1 VTLTAEILKPELVDL
16 IEQKNLRELRAVLRD
31 LPAADIADTLAE
43 LEESDAAIAF
53 RLLPRELAGES
64 FAELEYDKQQTLIH
78 ALGTR
83 GAQRMLEA
91 MDPDDRVALLD
102 ELPDDVTRRLIASL
116 NPEDRKV
123 TQQILGYPEESVGR
137 LMTPDYV
144 RIMPEWSIARAIE
157 HIREY
162 GRDAETV
169 HWIFIVDDKRRLID
183 DLHIRKILL
192 ADPEAK
198 VADLID
204 DRYISLKATDD
215 QEEAVR
221 LMNRYDRT
229 ALPVVDSL
237 GRLLG
242 IVTYDDIA
250 DVAELEATEDIQK
263 LAGMEALDYPYMQTR
278 YFEMLKKRGVWLSIL
293 ALVQVATI
301 AVMGAF
307 RKELESVFIVSL
319 FVPLIIATGG
329 NTGTQAASLMIR
341 AFALDEIDVG
351 DWRRVLIKE
360 VSLGALLGLAVGV
373 IGFAIAM
380 GVANFTGSAPPP
392 HVVGLAIGTAI
403 VGIVLWGVV
412 VGSMLPFVLKALKV
426 DPATSSAP
434 LVATLMDV
442 TGLLIYFGVAITLL
456 SSAFGAS
463 GT

>member
-1 VTLTAEILKPELVDL
+1 VTLTGEILKPELIDL
-16 IEQKNLRELRAVLRD
+16 IEQKNLRELRAVLRE

-53 RLLPRELAGES
+53 RLLPRELAGEA
-64 FAELEYDKQQTLIH
+64 FAELEYDKQQALIH

-116 NPEDRKV
+116 SPDDRRI
-123 TQQILGYPEESVGR
+123 TQQILGYPEDSVGR

-144 RIMPEWSIARAIE
+144 RIMPDWTIAKAIA

-192 ADPEAK
+192 ADPDAK

-221 LMNRYDRT
+221 IMNRYDRT

-242 IVTYDDIA
+242 IITYDDIA
-250 DVAELEATEDIQK
+250 DVAAEEATEDMQK

-278 YFEMLKKRGVWLSIL
+278 FVEMLKKRGVWLSIL
-293 ALVQVATI
+293 AVVQIATI

-307 RKELESVFIVSL
+307 REQLESVFIVSL

-341 AFALDEIDVG
+341 AFALDEISVK
-351 DWRRVLIKE
+351 DWRKVLVKE
-360 VSLGALLGLAVGV
+360 ISLGALLGLVVGL
-373 IGFAIAM
+373 IGFLIAL
-380 GVANFTGSAPPP
+380 GVANFTENTPPP
-392 HVVGLAIGTAI
+392 HHVGFAIGTAI
-403 VGIVLWGVV
+403 VGIVLWGVM

-442 TGLLIYFGVAITLL
+442 TGLLIYFAVAITVL
-456 SSAFGAS
+456 SSAFAG
-463 GT
+463 

>member
-1 VTLTAEILKPELVDL
+1 VTLTGEILKPELIDL
-16 IEQKNLRELRAVLRD
+16 IEQKNLRELRAVLRE

-53 RLLPRELAGES
+53 RLLPRELAGEA
-64 FAELEYDKQQTLIH
+64 FAELEYDKQQALIH

-116 NPEDRKV
+116 SPDDRRI
-123 TQQILGYPEESVGR
+123 TQQILGYPEDSVGR

-144 RIMPEWSIARAIE
+144 RIMPDWTIAKAIA

-192 ADPEAK
+192 ADPDAK

-221 LMNRYDRT
+221 IMNRYDRT

-242 IVTYDDIA
+242 IITYDDIA
-250 DVAELEATEDIQK
+250 DVAAEEATEDMQK

-278 YFEMLKKRGVWLSIL
+278 FVEMLKKRGVWLSIL
-293 ALVQVATI
+293 AVVQIATI

-307 RKELESVFIVSL
+307 REQLESVFIVSL

-341 AFALDEIDVG
+341 AFALDEISVK
-351 DWRRVLIKE
+351 DWRKVLVKE
-360 VSLGALLGLAVGV
+360 ISLGALLGLVVGL
-373 IGFAIAM
+373 IGFLIAL
-380 GVANFTGSAPPP
+380 GVANFTENTPPP
-392 HVVGLAIGTAI
+392 HHVGFAIGTAI
-403 VGIVLWGVV
+403 VGIVLWGVM
-412 VGSMLPFVLKALKV
+412 VGSMQPFVLKALKV

-442 TGLLIYFGVAITLL
+442 TGLLIYFAVAITVL
-456 SSAFGAS
+456 SSAFAG
-463 GT
+463 

>member
-1 VTLTAEILKPELVDL
+1 MTLTGEILKPELIDL
-16 IEQKNLRELRAVLRD
+16 IEQKNLRELRAVLRE

-53 RLLPRELAGES
+53 RLLPRDLAGEA
-64 FAELEYDKQQTLIH
+64 FAELEYDKQQALIH

-116 NPEDRKV
+116 SPEDRKI
-123 TQQILGYPEESVGR
+123 TQQILGYPEDSVGR

-144 RIMPEWSIARAIE
+144 RIMPEWTIAKAIA
-157 HIREY
+157 HIRQY

-221 LMNRYDRT
+221 IMNRYDRT

-242 IVTYDDIA
+242 IITYDDIA
-250 DVAELEATEDIQK
+250 DVAAEEATEDMQK

-278 YFEMLKKRGVWLSIL
+278 FVEMLKKRGVWLSIL
-293 ALVQVATI
+293 AVVQIATI

-307 RKELESVFIVSL
+307 REQLESVFIVSL

-341 AFALDEIDVG
+341 AFALDEISVK
-351 DWRRVLIKE
+351 DWRKVLVKE
-360 VSLGALLGLAVGV
+360 ISLGALLGLVVGL
-373 IGFAIAM
+373 IGFLIAL
-380 GVANFTGSAPPP
+380 GVASFTENTPPP
-392 HVVGLAIGTAI
+392 HHVGFAIGTAI
-403 VGIVLWGVV
+403 VGIVLWGVM

-442 TGLLIYFGVAITLL
+442 TGLLIYFAVAITVL
-456 SSAFGAS
+456 SSAFAG
-463 GT
+463 